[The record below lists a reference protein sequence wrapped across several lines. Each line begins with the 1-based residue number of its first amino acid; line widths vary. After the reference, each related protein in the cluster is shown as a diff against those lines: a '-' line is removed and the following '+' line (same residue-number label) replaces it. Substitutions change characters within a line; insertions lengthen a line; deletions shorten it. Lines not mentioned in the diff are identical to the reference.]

1 MKGKIYSGLATF
13 CLITLTS
20 MGMLTACSSDDDYV
34 PGSDDSQPGSEVFH
48 PIDASTRTL
57 RDVIVRKEYTPT
69 EFGEAIGSWPMFAT
83 LGDGLTRM
91 TKPAISAIVDS
102 RTPQMD
108 KLFEERVGTA
118 SDGSRQWTLKRCVF
132 TYQSISGIT
141 GNDTTLIGSVVFPTN
156 TLGKAHEVD
165 VLTLYHHQAYFQ
177 ESWLP
182 SNSLTMMALHALHNS
197 AVIEPDYYG
206 ADADFGNIIT
216 KYYQGDL
223 TALQMADCV
232 LAALEVMRQ
241 QNVTLAAG
249 GYTNNWGCS
258 LGVKSA
264 TGFAQY
270 MENDATPDL
279 QKLFRLRAT
288 YVGEGPTMSVHEK
301 GYENF
306 IPNAVKQKYEEGWYP
321 RLPYY
326 ISCNPSEDFIS
337 YEGLKKYYAQLRT
350 LPDGTV
356 NPNVHW
362 LDLELKLQ
370 PVIDQLAKV
379 INIAMGEDL
388 GSHVLSSVAT
398 LFAISMVE
406 EPADMERWE
415 KSNVRTL
422 EDLGI

>member
-1 MKGKIYSGLATF
+1 MRKSNFLTTMTAIFMTMSSVGMF
-13 CLITLTS
+13 C
-20 MGMLTACSSDDDYV
+20 ACSS
-34 PGSDDSQPGSEVFH
+34 SDDNSIDGDEEKQDEPEVFH

-57 RDVIVRKEYTPT
+57 RDVIVSQEYSPT
-69 EFGEAIGSWPMFAT
+69 EFGEAIGSWPMFAY
-83 LGDGLTRM
+83 LGDGLTSI
-91 TKPAISAIVDS
+91 TKPAVKTIVDS

-132 TYQSISGIT
+132 TYKSISGIT
-141 GNDTTLIGSVVFPTN
+141 GNDTTLVGSVVFPTN

-165 VLTLYHHQAYFQ
+165 VLTLYHHMDCLQD
-177 ESWLP
+177 SWLA

-232 LAALEVMRQ
+232 LAALEVMRE

-279 QKLFRLRAT
+279 QMLFRLRAT
-288 YVGEGPTMSVHEK
+288 YVGEGPVMMSHYRTYK
-301 GYENF
+301 DLIDN
-306 IPNAVKQKYEEGWYP
+306 PVKQKYEEGWYP
-321 RLPYY
+321 RLPFYM
-326 ISCNPSEDFIS
+326 SCNPKDDSVDYDEV
-337 YEGLKKYYAQLRT
+337 KKYYEQLRT
-350 LPDGTV
+350 YPDGTI

-362 LDLELKLQ
+362 LDLDLRLQ
-370 PVIDQLAKV
+370 PIIDQLAKV
-379 INIAMGEDL
+379 INGAVGAGFVNHM
-388 GSHVLSSVAT
+388 LSAVAT
-398 LFAISMVE
+398 LIAISMVE
-406 EPADMERWE
+406 DPADMENWE
-415 KSNVRTL
+415 TANGQTL
-422 EDLGI
+422 

>member
-1 MKGKIYSGLATF
+1 
-13 CLITLTS
+13 
-20 MGMLTACSSDDDYV
+20 MLTACSSDDDNV
-34 PGSDDSQPGSEVFH
+34 PGSDDSQSGSEINH

-57 RDVIVRKEYTPT
+57 RDVIVRKEYSPT
-69 EFGEAIGSWPMFAT
+69 EFGEAIGSWPMFAY

-108 KLFEERVGTA
+108 RLFEERVGTA

-132 TYQSISGIT
+132 TYKSISGIT
-141 GNDTTLIGSVVFPTN
+141 GNDTTLVGSVVFPTN

-165 VLTLYHHQAYFQ
+165 VLTLYHHMDCLQD
-177 ESWLP
+177 SWLA

-232 LAALEVMRQ
+232 LAALEVMRE

-279 QKLFRLRAT
+279 QMLFRLRAT
-288 YVGEGPTMSVHEK
+288 YVGEGPTMLAHEK

-326 ISCNPSEDFIS
+326 MSCNPSEDFIS
-337 YEGLKKYYAQLRT
+337 YDGLKKYYAQLRT
-350 LPDGTV
+350 LPDGTI

-370 PVIDQLAKV
+370 PIIDQLAKV
-379 INIAMGEDL
+379 INKAMDEDL

-398 LFAISMVE
+398 LIAISLVE

-415 KSNVRTL
+415 KSNDLTL
-422 EDLGI
+422 EDWGIKSEE